1 MTSRPPLLLLAALAI
16 AALSACAPA
25 PGAAPSAP
33 ASADPASDDGHG
45 AIAGAEEVAEPPL
58 GLLSIDTDGNAAVLD
73 LLGDEAIDLGATAAP
88 TALASDGRYGFVTTD
103 EGVEVIDSGRWSW
116 DHGDHFHYYLA
127 EPALLGTMPG
137 DGPATVTS
145 GALSTAG
152 TTGVFFA
159 GSGEAVLLDN
169 KALSD
174 GQIDELF
181 RIETG
186 ADAGLVA
193 PVGDGALVT
202 DGDDLVY
209 HDRDGEAVG
218 PPVECVDPAGAIT
231 TRVGLVVGCVDGA
244 VLATW
249 QDGELATERIPYPA
263 GAVDRALTFDGRKG
277 RPTVAAVAG
286 TTGFWLLDTRE
297 RTWTLVPTE
306 RPLTRVV
313 AVDDA
318 EGHVVAIDVDG
329 RIAVHLAESGAVVGA
344 AEPLL
349 ADGGT
354 ASSLTVDE
362 QRAYVSD
369 PAAGVVHEIDYA
381 DGARIA
387 RSLETPTAP
396 AFVTEVGR

>member
-1 MTSRPPLLLLAALAI
+1 MTSRPLLLLPAVLAI
-16 AALSACAPA
+16 AALSACT
-25 PGAAPSAP
+25 AAPSAAP
-33 ASADPASDDGHG
+33 SATATSGDGHG
-45 AIAGAEEVAEPPL
+45 AIAGAAEVAEPPL
-58 GLLSIDTDGNAAVLD
+58 GLLSVDAEGSVAVLD
-73 LLGDEAIDLGATAAP
+73 LLSEETADLGATAAP

-103 EGVEVIDSGRWSW
+103 EGVEIVDSGRWSW

-127 EPALLGTMPG
+127 EAAVLGTVPG
-137 DGPATVTS
+137 DGAATVTT

-174 GQIDELF
+174 GRIDELF

-202 DGDDLVY
+202 DGEALVF
-209 HDRDGEAVG
+209 HDSDGESAG
-218 PPVECVDPAGAIT
+218 TPVECADAAGAIT
-231 TRVGLVVGCVDGA
+231 TRVGLVVGCADGA

-249 QDGELATERIPYPA
+249 QDDELLTERIPYPA
-263 GAVDRALTFDGRKG
+263 GASDRALLFEGRKG

-286 TTGFWLLDTRE
+286 TTGFWLLDSRQ

-306 RPLTRVV
+306 RPLARVV
-313 AVDDA
+313 SVDDA

-329 RIAVHLAESGAVVGA
+329 RIVVHLAEGGALVGA
-344 AEPLL
+344 TEPLL
-349 ADGGT
+349 ADGGS
-354 ASSLTVDE
+354 ASSLVVDE

-396 AFVTEVGR
+396 MFVTEVGR

>member
-1 MTSRPPLLLLAALAI
+1 MTSRILLLLPAVVTVAALT
-16 AALSACAPA
+16 ACTTTPEAT
-25 PGAAPSAP
+25 SSTST
-33 ASADPASDDGHG
+33 ASADGHG
-45 AIAGAEEVAEPPL
+45 AIVGAEEVAEPPL
-58 GLLSIDTDGNAAVLD
+58 GLLSIDAEGHTAVLD
-73 LLGDEAIDLGATAAP
+73 LLSGESVDLGATAAP
-88 TALASDGRYGFVTTD
+88 SALASDGRYGFVTTD

-127 EPALLGTMPG
+127 EPAILGTVAG
-137 DGPATVTS
+137 TGPATVTS
-145 GALSTAG
+145 GALST
-152 TTGVFFA
+152 TGATGLFFA

-174 GQIDELF
+174 GRIDELF
-181 RIETG
+181 RIATG

-202 DGDDLVY
+202 EGDALVYRGRDGDAA
-209 HDRDGEAVG
+209 GA
-218 PPVECVDPAGAIT
+218 PVACVDPAGAIT
-231 TRVGLVVGCVDGA
+231 TRVGLVVGCADGA

-249 QDGELATERIPYPA
+249 QNGELATERIPYLS
-263 GAVDRALTFDGRKG
+263 GASDRALSFDGRKG

-286 TTGFWLLDTRE
+286 VTGFWLLDSRE
-297 RTWTLVPTE
+297 RTWTLVPTD

-318 EGHVVAIDVDG
+318 DGHVVAVDVDG
-329 RIAVHLAESGAVVGA
+329 RVVVHRAQGGGLVGDTA
-344 AEPLL
+344 PLL
-349 ADGGT
+349 ADGGR
-354 ASSLTVDE
+354 ASSLVVDE

-369 PAAGVVHEIDYA
+369 PAAGLVHEIDYA

>member
-1 MTSRPPLLLLAALAI
+1 MTSRPLLLLPAVLAI
-16 AALSACAPA
+16 AALTACA
-25 PGAAPSAP
+25 AAPSASP
-33 ASADPASDDGHG
+33 SAAATSGDGHG
-45 AIAGAEEVAEPPL
+45 AIAGAAEVSEPPL
-58 GLLSIDTDGNAAVLD
+58 GLLSVDAEGSVAVLD
-73 LLGDEAIDLGATAAP
+73 LLSEETADLGATAAP

-103 EGVEVIDSGRWSW
+103 EGVEIVDSGRWSW

-127 EPALLGTMPG
+127 EPAVLGTVTG
-137 DGPATVTS
+137 DGAATVTT

-174 GQIDELF
+174 GRIDELF

-202 DGDDLVY
+202 DGEALVF
-209 HDRDGEAVG
+209 HDSDGESAG
-218 PPVECVDPAGAIT
+218 TPVECADAAGAIT
-231 TRVGLVVGCVDGA
+231 TRVGLVVGCADGA

-249 QDGELATERIPYPA
+249 QDDELLTERIPYPA
-263 GAVDRALTFDGRKG
+263 GASDRALMFEGRKG

-286 TTGFWLLDTRE
+286 TTGFWLLDSRE

-329 RIAVHLAESGAVVGA
+329 RIVVHLAEGGVLVGA
-344 AEPLL
+344 TEPLL

-354 ASSLTVDE
+354 ASSLVVDE
-362 QRAYVSD
+362 QRAYVGD
-369 PAAGVVHEIDYA
+369 PTAGVVHEIDYA

-396 AFVTEVGR
+396 TFVTEVGR

>member
-1 MTSRPPLLLLAALAI
+1 MNSRALLLLPAALTI
-16 AALSACAPA
+16 AALSACTPA
-25 PGAAPSAP
+25 PGAAPSTP
-33 ASADPASDDGHG
+33 PESGDGHG
-45 AIAGAEEVAEPPL
+45 AIAGAAEVAEPPL
-58 GLLSIDTDGNAAVLD
+58 GLLSLDAEGNAAVLD
-73 LLGDEAIDLGATAAP
+73 LLSDETADLGATAAP
-88 TALASDGRYGFVTTD
+88 PAALVSDGRYGFVTTA

-127 EPALLGTMPG
+127 EPGILGTVAG
-137 DGPATVTS
+137 EGPVTVTS

-169 KALSD
+169 KALSE
-174 GQIDELF
+174 GRIEELL
-181 RIETG
+181 RVETG

-202 DGDDLVY
+202 EGDALVY
-209 HDRDGEAVG
+209 HDDDGSPAG
-218 PPVECVDPAGAIT
+218 TPVECVDPAGAIT
-231 TRVGLVVGCVDGA
+231 TRVGLVVGCADGA

-249 QDGELATERIPYPA
+249 QNGELATERIPYPA
-263 GAVDRALTFDGRKG
+263 EASDRALSFDGRKG
-277 RPTVAAVAG
+277 RPTVASVAG
-286 TTGFWLLDTRE
+286 TTGFWLLDSRE
-297 RTWTLVPTE
+297 RTWTLVSTE
-306 RPLTRVV
+306 RPLARVV

-329 RIAVHLAESGAVVGA
+329 RVVVY
-344 AEPLL
+344 L

-354 ASSLTVDE
+354 LVGATEPILAEGGSASSLVVDE

-369 PAAGVVHEIDYA
+369 PGAGLVHEIDYA

-396 AFVTEVGR
+396 TFVTEVGR